1 MSGWRGRPGTG
12 RPRLTSVFRPK
23 GPADMQRL
31 ARITV
36 PARSELTSTFRG
48 AIHGLCSP
56 GSPTDERGARR
67 LPLPLPQGL
76 PRGVP
81 LEIAPKR
88 PLCPPQRA
96 LCGLGFCRH
105 LCVTRRSVDGLGASL
120 SSSLGPRA
128 PRARRLRY
136 LLRAGCSASAR
147 NRRAPAHRLG
157 GGVLV
162 GRRHSAHHQSR
173 GGRGC
178 ARSARVL
185 AARRRE
191 ADLDRFVAAL
201 LALATEPD
209 CERSRLRRPSPRT
222 PRR

>member
-1 MSGWRGRPGTG
+1 VAGSARKGPT
-12 RPRLTSVFRPK
+12 PPPSVFRPK
-23 GPADMQRL
+23 GRADMQRL
-31 ARITV
+31 APIPRFL
-36 PARSELTSTFRG
+36 RSELTSAF
-48 AIHGLCSP
+48 HGVIQGLWTP
-56 GSPTDERGARR
+56 RSPTDCGPRR
-67 LPLPLPQGL
+67 LPLVLPLGL
-76 PRGVP
+76 PLVLP

-88 PLCPPQRA
+88 PLCPPQRG

-105 LCVTRRSVDGLGASL
+105 LCVTRCSAGIGASL

-128 PRARRLRY
+128 PRARRLRH
-136 LLRAGCSASAR
+136 LLRAGCSASVR
-147 NRRAPAHRLG
+147 NRRAPAHRLR

-162 GRRHSAHHQSR
+162 GRQRGAHHQSR
-173 GGRGC
+173 RERGC

-185 AARRRE
+185 AVKRRE

-201 LALATEPD
+201 LALATDPD